1 MTTSDL
7 LTDLGSDSDL
17 ARLVQRVTHDQLPW
31 VVVSGAA
38 VTAWTRRDPEGWAKV
53 SAWLAERGVALVRI

>member
-7 LTDLGSDSDL
+7 LTDLGPGSDL
-17 ARLVQRVTHDQLPW
+17 ARLVERVTSDRLPW
-31 VVVSGAA
+31 VVVSTTA

-53 SAWLAERGVALVRI
+53 SRWLTERGVALVRI